1 MGKINRYTGTLLT
14 CAVELVIGILLLIDP
29 VSFTT
34 GIIIVL
40 GLALMVAGLVSVVK
54 YIRADPETASQ
65 EGGLAKGLIFLLL
78 GFFCV
83 FRSDW
88 FILTFPLLTVL
99 YGVLALVCGICK
111 VQWAADM
118 LRSKQKYWYVGA
130 IAAFLT
136 IVFALLI
143 LANPFAATATLWTF
157 VGVTMI
163 VEAAAD
169 CAAFF
174 LGRK

>member
-1 MGKINRYTGTLLT
+1 MSKINRYTGTMLT
-14 CAVELVIGILLLIDP
+14 CAVELVIGILLLINP
-29 VSFTT
+29 VGFTT

-54 YIRADPETASQ
+54 YIRADPDTASQ
-65 EGGLAKGLIFLLL
+65 EGGLAKGLIFLLF

-99 YGVLALVCGICK
+99 YGVMALVCGICK

-118 LRSKQKYWYVGA
+118 LRAKQKFWYIGA

-136 IVFALLI
+136 IVFACLI
-143 LANPFAATATLWTF
+143 LANPFAATATLWRF

-169 CAAFF
+169 CATFC
-174 LGRK
+174 LGHK

>member
-1 MGKINRYTGTLLT
+1 M
-14 CAVELVIGILLLIDP
+14 
-29 VSFTT
+29 
-34 GIIIVL
+34 
-40 GLALMVAGLVSVVK
+40 
-54 YIRADPETASQ
+54 
-65 EGGLAKGLIFLLL
+65 
-78 GFFCV
+78 

-99 YGVLALVCGICK
+99 YGVMALVCGICK

-136 IVFALLI
+136 IVFACLI